1 MFLFFIILPLR
12 LKFHDDF
19 SRILHIFHRFLIFI
33 ICQGLV
39 NFTWITFNIQFFFLF
54 LKDFE
59 KNSFEQL
66 CINFANETLQ
76 FFFNQFVFRMEQVSL
91 EFMYWQGCALRK
103 IQWSPVLWKC
113 EIQGAH
119 ITMFCMKKLNL
130 KIHELPKSKSKARGA
145 TGCCYINLW
154 HSQVHFFFKICIHK
168 TSAANFTCWKIFL
181 PIVNNFMD

>member
-19 SRILHIFHRFLIFI
+19 SRILHTFHRFLIFI

-91 EFMYWQGCALRK
+91 EFKYWQGSQCSKENSMEPSALK
-103 IQWSPVLWKC
+103 VWNPECS
-113 EIQGAH
+113 H
-119 ITMFCMKKLNL
+119 MFCMKKLN
-130 KIHELPKSKSKARGA
+130 
-145 TGCCYINLW
+145 
-154 HSQVHFFFKICIHK
+154 
-168 TSAANFTCWKIFL
+168 
-181 PIVNNFMD
+181 